1 MPARLSSSSAPS
13 APRARAPGTSGV
25 GALTLGLALAAHAL
39 GLGVARARARAAERV
54 EPLAPGLATA
64 TLAPGQLDRAVRRAV
79 AARARRELVRLALDA
94 AARRELS
101 LGAFLLRAGA
111 IDAEE
116 EGRAP
121 ELELASRRYG
131 ERLHALVTALATQG
145 PSGGPE
151 LALPEVLA
159 DVRYAGRPGGRMLD
173 LLRTGSG
180 SCEPVS
186 QLIAALLW
194 DAGLGARS
202 GLRFYGA
209 PVGGAS
215 HVTAVVD
222 ARGGELDLM
231 SGERAARGGV
241 RFDGVEL
248 VRAYARVH
256 GLAPPPSETRASA
269 SRGSGER
276 GEGAP
281 RGDGRPPLASLPS
294 LTAGFPPNADRF
306 EGALPLFAERAVRP
320 SARVAGGMGSPE
332 PAEIAAGCAFQ
343 LKLAALDPPR
353 VAWLGGPELE
363 LTIHRPRRSELER
376 TSALAAVVA
385 RLADDERAPLIDRAL
400 AHACLVGLYE
410 RASVELALEGEL
422 DAASRASE
430 ATLTARRD
438 GGALLSRID
447 WAGPEGQAALARL
460 EKRHA
465 GRDWIVLLLPGGGAV
480 LERRVERVADGW
492 GRVTAFAALLVSR
505 PTRAAAVTRASA
517 LSVVD
522 QVDVMHE
529 VFHAHDH
536 ARPWATSFELELE
549 HEPALTRAPFVVGYR
564 VFRPL
569 AFRLWEAAWP
579 PGDTLDALALEAAR
593 AGLSRELEV
602 ALVEYYARNL
612 LGLATGREGSMQ
624 TVRALR
630 AWLVGHGFGGLELV
644 TKRLAFIE
652 AEGVL
657 DARTLTDAWKL

>member
-1 MPARLSSSSAPS
+1 MPSPGPRSGRPLG
-13 APRARAPGTSGV
+13 RARR
-25 GALTLGLALAAHAL
+25 GAGGLALALALAVHAL
-39 GLGVARARARAAERV
+39 ALGAARGRARAAERPT
-54 EPLAPGLATA
+54 ELSRAGATGLAPGGLE
-64 TLAPGQLDRAVRRAV
+64 
-79 AARARRELVRLALDA
+79 AALRKASASRARRALVHVALEA
-94 AARRELS
+94 ANRRQLS
-101 LGAFLLRAGA
+101 VGAFLLRAGA

-116 EGRAP
+116 EGRAA
-121 ELELASRRYG
+121 ELEQAALRYG
-131 ERLHALVTALATQG
+131 ERLAALVAALAEK
-145 PSGGPE
+145 PAE
-151 LALPEVLA
+151 LAVPEVLA
-159 DVRYAGRPGGRMLD
+159 DVRYAGRPGGRMLE
-173 LLRTGSG
+173 LLRSGSG

-186 QLIAALLW
+186 QLVVALLW
-194 DAGLGARS
+194 DAGLGGRS

-215 HVTAVVD
+215 HVTAVLD
-222 ARGGELDLM
+222 TPQGELDLM
-231 SGERAARGGV
+231 TGERPAKGGV
-241 RFDGVEL
+241 RFDGAEL

-256 GLAPPPSETRASA
+256 GLAPPLP
-269 SRGSGER
+269 SRGQ
-276 GEGAP
+276 AT

-306 EGALPLFAERAVRP
+306 DGALPLFAERAVRLG
-320 SARVAGGMGSPE
+320 ARASGALERPE
-332 PAEIAAGCAFQ
+332 PSEIAAGCAFQ
-343 LKLAALDPPR
+343 LKLAVLDPPR
-353 VAWLGGPELE
+353 VAWLGGPGLE
-363 LTIHRPRRSELER
+363 LTIHRPRRTELER

-385 RLADDERAPLIDRAL
+385 RVADDERGGALDRAL
-400 AHACLVGLYE
+400 AHACLTGLYE

-422 DAASRASE
+422 DASARASE
-430 ATLTARRD
+430 AAAVARRD
-438 GGALLSRID
+438 GGALLARID
-447 WAGPEGQAALARL
+447 WAGAEGQAALERL

-465 GRDWIVLLLPGGGAV
+465 GRDWVVLLLPGGGAV
-480 LERRVERVADGW
+480 LERRVERVHDGW

-505 PTRAAAVTRASA
+505 ATRASAVTRASA
-517 LSVVD
+517 LSPVD

-549 HEPALTRAPFVVGYR
+549 GGAATGAAGAPFMRGYR

-579 PGDTLDALALEAAR
+579 VDESLDALARDAAR
-593 AGLSRELEV
+593 EGLGREIEI

-612 LGLATGREGSMQ
+612 LGLATGRRDDMR

-630 AWLVGHGFGGLELV
+630 AWLVGHGFGGLDLV